1 MAEFNAG
8 YEIVKSETY
17 RIGADDKESRI
28 VLGKMETRLGTQYVT
43 WESVRHPE
51 DGTADYFW
59 GHYFDKDQQAMADYH
74 RRLADHYCPSDEG

>member
-17 RIGADDKESRI
+17 LIGADDKESRI
-28 VLGKMETRLGTQYVT
+28 VLGEHKGENFTQYAT
-43 WESVRHPE
+43 WECVRHPE

-59 GHYFDKDQQAMADYH
+59 GHYFDKGHQAMADYH